1 MKFILRLAI
10 GVIAA
15 SFIGIYAYLQYL
27 KPDYDAEVQLKGL
40 TSEVEVLFDDHAI
53 PHVYAQNEEDLWYAL
68 GYVHAQDR
76 LFQMEL
82 LRRLGDGRLAEI
94 FGEEMVPVDQ
104 FFRTLGF
111 RQFAQKTIDSVYKKN
126 PSAPFVKNAEA
137 YIKGVN
143 QFIKTGKTPIEFTLA
158 GIPKTDFTLE
168 DSEIISGY
176 MSYSFME
183 AFRGEAITEYIH
195 QQLGPDYLQDLGV
208 NTAIDEPKIP
218 VDKLFL
224 ALSKH
229 ITKLEKKIPAPP
241 LLGSNGW
248 VISGKKT
255 KSGKPILS
263 NDTHI
268 SFAQPSVWYEAHLS
282 SPGFQFYGN
291 FVAGVPFAYLG
302 HNDHGG
308 WGLTM
313 FLNDE
318 MDFYREKVN
327 PKNENQVWFQDK
339 WEDLKVREE
348 EIQVKGKAAVPLV
361 IRESRHGVLISDVM
375 KTKELTSPF
384 VNQTDPIS
392 LFWTYFKFPS
402 RNLEACYGMA
412 HSKNAQEV
420 EKYVQMI
427 HSPGLNVM
435 WGDTEGNIAWWAT
448 AKLIKRPPHV
458 QSKLVLDGSS
468 GKDEPLGW
476 HDFAEN
482 PQSMN
487 PENGVLYSA
496 NNQPAARNGLLY
508 PGYYVPVDRATRIQE
523 LLFTAK
529 SDWTPDQVREVI
541 NDVTNPVFVRML
553 ATLIPVFESDIT
565 TEEGKKG
572 VAMLKNWKGQ
582 HTLESI
588 EPALFYRFM
597 YRIDELL
604 LKDEMGD
611 SFFDLLRWNMF
622 LEHGRVGL
630 YLNDASKWW
639 DNVQTPAQE
648 TRKQILTEAFRR
660 AVQDLEKEGGL
671 DAEAR
676 KWKYN
681 HTLTHPHPMGVLP
694 VIGRYFNVGPLPA
707 PGGKSTINNLDF
719 RVDSTGKYDIT
730 YGPALRRI
738 IDFGYPEN
746 ATSINPTGQSGY
758 FMSKYYKDQ
767 AEMYAQSKAR
777 KERMNRKEIQSVQMG
792 RMRLKP

>member
-1 MKFILRLAI
+1 
-10 GVIAA
+10 
-15 SFIGIYAYLQYL
+15 
-27 KPDYDAEVQLKGL
+27 
-40 TSEVEVLFDDHAI
+40 
-53 PHVYAQNEEDLWYAL
+53 
-68 GYVHAQDR
+68 
-76 LFQMEL
+76 
-82 LRRLGDGRLAEI
+82 
-94 FGEEMVPVDQ
+94 
-104 FFRTLGF
+104 
-111 RQFAQKTIDSVYKKN
+111 
-126 PSAPFVKNAEA
+126 
-137 YIKGVN
+137 
-143 QFIKTGKTPIEFTLA
+143 
-158 GIPKTDFTLE
+158 
-168 DSEIISGY
+168 
-176 MSYSFME
+176 
-183 AFRGEAITEYIH
+183 
-195 QQLGPDYLQDLGV
+195 
-208 NTAIDEPKIP
+208 
-218 VDKLFL
+218 
-224 ALSKH
+224 
-229 ITKLEKKIPAPP
+229 
-241 LLGSNGW
+241 
-248 VISGKKT
+248 
-255 KSGKPILS
+255 
-263 NDTHI
+263 
-268 SFAQPSVWYEAHLS
+268 
-282 SPGFQFYGN
+282 
-291 FVAGVPFAYLG
+291 
-302 HNDHGG
+302 
-308 WGLTM
+308 M

-327 PKNENQVWFQDK
+327 PKNKNQVWFQDK

-348 EIQVKGKAAVPLV
+348 LIQVKGKAAVPLV

-384 VNQTDPIS
+384 VNQTAPIS

-496 NNQPAARNGLLY
+496 NNQPAARNGLFY

-553 ATLIPVFESDIT
+553 AALIPAFEPEVTS
-565 TEEGKKG
+565 ENEKKG
-572 VAMLKNWKGQ
+572 IALLKNWKGQ

-630 YLNDASKWW
+630 YLNDSSKWW
-639 DNVQTPAQE
+639 DNVQTPAKE
-648 TRKQILTEAFRR
+648 TRKQILTEAFKR
-660 AVQDLEKEGGL
+660 AVQDLEKDGGI

-719 RVDSTGKYDIT
+719 RVDSTGKYDVT

-738 IDFGYPEN
+738 IDFGNPEN

-777 KERMNRKEIQSVQMG
+777 KERMNRKDIQSVQMG
-792 RMRLKP
+792 CMRLKP